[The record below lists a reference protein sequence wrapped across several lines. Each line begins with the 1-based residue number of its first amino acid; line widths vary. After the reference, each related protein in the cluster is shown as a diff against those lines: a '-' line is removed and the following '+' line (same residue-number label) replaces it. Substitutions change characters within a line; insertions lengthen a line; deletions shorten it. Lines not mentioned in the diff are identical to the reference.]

1 MTTKKELKN
10 RLAKLEEMYATE
22 TDHRKKTAIL
32 NLIFEIA
39 AMLGIL
45 ATWFFPKYGKKKI
58 EQISTEA
65 AWKAI
70 FEYDE
75 GNVPEQKKYL
85 TIPQLMKYPDKYTA
99 YTDACTALNTAIAA
113 NDTTGIENAKKAKLE
128 ARLNPEYKETDEG
141 KTKAEKKA
149 EKKAE
154 NKAEKKAEKK

>member
-22 TDHRKKTAIL
+22 TDKRKKTAIL

-39 AMLGIL
+39 TTLGIL

-58 EQISTEA
+58 EKIATDA

-85 TIPQLMKYPDKYTA
+85 TIPQLLKYPDKYKA
-99 YTDACTALNTAIAA
+99 YMKACEDLNTAMAA
-113 NDTTGIENAKKAKLE
+113 EDTAKIEAAKTAKIN
-128 ARLNPEYKETDEG
+128 ARLNPEYDD
-141 KTKAEKKA
+141 KKA
-149 EKKAE
+149 DDKKADD
-154 NKAEKKAEKK
+154 KKKK